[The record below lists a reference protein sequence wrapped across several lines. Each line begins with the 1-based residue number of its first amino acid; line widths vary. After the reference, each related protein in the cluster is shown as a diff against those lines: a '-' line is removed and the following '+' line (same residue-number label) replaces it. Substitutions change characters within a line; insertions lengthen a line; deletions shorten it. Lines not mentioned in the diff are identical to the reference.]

1 MNELL
6 DGILLVFNFQTL
18 LVILL
23 AALFGVFVG
32 AIPGL
37 SATMAVALLVP
48 ITFAMEP
55 TAAIAAIIT
64 TAAMAIFAGDIPGT
78 YLNIPGTPASAAYV
92 ADSAALGR
100 AGRAREALGLNV
112 TCSVIGG
119 LTGTLVL
126 VMIAPSLAEFALNF
140 SSFEYFWLAVLGL
153 GSAVFIS
160 TGSAVK
166 GFLSL
171 MVGLLLATVGLDLV
185 TGAPRFTFDVPDLM
199 GGINFIPVM
208 IGFFAMYEVMKLYS
222 IPRDKA
228 NGQDATQTIA
238 PQHGSV
244 FGMVPTHL
252 KRYWK
257 NVIRGSS
264 LGAFIGALPGAGAD
278 IAAWICYAVSKKR
291 SKTPEAYGKGHVEG
305 LVDAGSANNAAVAG
319 AWVPALVFG
328 IPGDSITA
336 IVIGVLYMKG
346 MNPGPTIFMDNSA
359 MAYGLFT
366 AFFVANLILLPIG
379 YLAIRGAHVFAVTPT
394 RVLMPIILCFCI
406 VGAFAINNSLTD
418 VWIML
423 ACGVAAYLIASADFP
438 IAPAILG
445 LVLGNIL
452 ETNFMTSMIKADG
465 NLLAFVERPI
475 SIGLA
480 LLVLLIALFPLLAK
494 LWRTRYPGALPPTKE
509 AIE

>member
-1 MNELL
+1 MNALL

-18 LVILL
+18 LVIL
-23 AALFGVFVG
+23 AAAIFGVFVG

-48 ITFAMEP
+48 VTFAMEP

-64 TAAMAIFAGDIPGT
+64 TSAMAIFAGDIPGA

-92 ADSAALGR
+92 SDSAALGR
-100 AGRAREALGLNV
+100 QGRARECLGVNL

-119 LTGTLVL
+119 LFGTTVL
-126 VMIAPSLAEFALNF
+126 VMVAPSLAEFALNF

-153 GSAVFIS
+153 SSAVFIS
-160 TGSAVK
+160 TGSAIK

-171 MVGLLLATVGLDLV
+171 MVGLLLSTIGLDMV

-199 GGINFIPVM
+199 AGINFIPVM
-208 IGFFAMYEVMKLYS
+208 IGFFAMYEVMKLYGS
-222 IPRDKA
+222 REKNEA
-228 NGQDATQTIA
+228 GQTI
-238 PQHGSV
+238 PQQFGNV
-244 FGMVPTHL
+244 FGKVPMHL

-257 NVIRGSS
+257 SVIRGSS
-264 LGAFIGALPGAGAD
+264 VGGFIGILPGAGAD
-278 IAAWICYAVSKKR
+278 IAAWIAYAISKKR
-291 SKTPEAYGKGHVEG
+291 SKTPEAFGHGHVEG
-305 LVDAGSANNAAVAG
+305 LVDAGSANNSAVAG
-319 AWVPALVFG
+319 SWVPALVFG

-366 AFFVANLILLPIG
+366 AFFVANLVLLPIG
-379 YLAIRGAHVFAVTPT
+379 YLAIRSAHVFAVTPL

-423 ACGVAAYLIASADFP
+423 VCGIVAYLIATADVP
-438 IAPAILG
+438 LAPAILG

-475 SIGLA
+475 SACLA
-480 LLVLLIALFPLLAK
+480 LLVLLIALFPLLAR
-494 LWRTRYPGALPPTKE
+494 LWRKRGNAPLVPKE
-509 AIE
+509 VIE

>member
-1 MNELL
+1 MNALL

-18 LVILL
+18 LVIL
-23 AALFGVFVG
+23 AAAIFGVFVG

-48 ITFAMEP
+48 VTFAMEP

-64 TAAMAIFAGDIPGT
+64 TSAMAIFAGDIPGA

-92 ADSAALGR
+92 SDCAALGR
-100 AGRAREALGLNV
+100 QGRARECLGVNL

-119 LTGTLVL
+119 LFGTTVL
-126 VMIAPSLAEFALNF
+126 VMVAPSLAEFALNF

-153 GSAVFIS
+153 SSAVFIS
-160 TGSAVK
+160 TGSALK

-171 MVGLLLATVGLDLV
+171 MVGLLLSTIGLDMV

-199 GGINFIPVM
+199 AGINFIPVM

-222 IPRDKA
+222 SHDKDDAGKTIPKQYG
-228 NGQDATQTIA
+228 N
-238 PQHGSV
+238 V
-244 FGMVPTHL
+244 FGKVPMHL

-257 NVIRGSS
+257 SVIRGS
-264 LGAFIGALPGAGAD
+264 GVGGFIGILPGAGAD
-278 IAAWICYAVSKKR
+278 IAAWIAYAISKKR
-291 SKTPEAYGKGHVEG
+291 SKTPEAFGTGHIEG
-305 LVDAGSANNAAVAG
+305 LVDAGSANNSAVAG
-319 AWVPALVFG
+319 SWVPALVFG

-366 AFFVANLILLPIG
+366 AFFVANLVLLPIG
-379 YLAIRGAHVFAVTPT
+379 YLAIRSAHVFAVTPL

-423 ACGVAAYLIASADFP
+423 VCGIVAYLIATADVP
-438 IAPAILG
+438 LAPAILG

-475 SIGLA
+475 SACLA
-480 LLVLLIALFPLLAK
+480 LFVLLIALFPLLAR
-494 LWRTRYPGALPPTKE
+494 LWRKRGNAPLVPKE
-509 AIE
+509 VIE

>member
-1 MNELL
+1 MNALIE
-6 DGILLVFNFQTL
+6 GIMLVFNFQTL

-64 TAAMAIFAGDIPGT
+64 TAAMAIFAGDIPGA

-92 ADSAALGR
+92 ADAAALGR
-100 AGRAREALGLNV
+100 MGRAREALGLSV

-119 LTGTLVL
+119 LVGTLVL

-160 TGSAVK
+160 QGSATK

-171 MVGLLLATVGLDLV
+171 MIGLLLATVGLDMV

-208 IGFFAMYEVMKLYS
+208 IGFFAVYEVMKLYS
-222 IPRDKA
+222 QPKTDSA
-228 NGQDATQTIA
+228 SSGQNIA
-238 PQHGSV
+238 VQQGSV
-244 FGMVPTHL
+244 FGKVPAHL
-252 KRYWK
+252 RRYWK
-257 NVIRGSS
+257 SVIRGSS
-264 LGAFIGALPGAGAD
+264 LGALIGALPGAGAD

-305 LVDAGSANNAAVAG
+305 LVDASSANNAAVAG

-379 YLAIRGAHVFAVTPT
+379 YLAIRSAHVFAVTPT

-418 VWIML
+418 IWIML
-423 ACGVAAYLIASADFP
+423 VCGIAAYLIASADFP

-480 LLVLLIALFPLLAK
+480 LLVMLIALFPLLTK
-494 LWRTRYPGALPPTKE
+494 FWRARHPGAAPTTKE
-509 AIE
+509 ATE

>member
-1 MNELL
+1 MNELIE
-6 DGILLVFNFQTL
+6 GMLLVFNLQTL
-18 LVILL
+18 LVILI
-23 AALFGVFVG
+23 AAVFGVFVG

-100 AGRAREALGLNV
+100 KGRAREALGLNV

-119 LTGTLVL
+119 LTGTVVL

-140 SSFEYFWLAVLGL
+140 SSYEYFWLAVLGL

-160 TGSAVK
+160 QGSAVK

-171 MVGLLLATVGLDLV
+171 MIGLLLATVGLDLV

-222 IPRDKA
+222 QHKLTS
-228 NGQDATQTIA
+228 GHDAPTIA

-244 FGMVPTHL
+244 FGKVPMHL

-257 NVIRGSS
+257 NVIRGST

-278 IAAWICYAVSKKR
+278 IAAWIAYALSKKR
-291 SKTPEAYGKGHVEG
+291 SKTPEAYGTGHVEG
-305 LVDAGSANNAAVAG
+305 LVDAGSANNSAVAG

-379 YLAIRGAHVFAVTPT
+379 YLAIRSAHIFAVTPT

-418 VWIML
+418 IWIML
-423 ACGVAAYLIASADFP
+423 ACGIVAYLIATADFP

-452 ETNFMTSMIKADG
+452 ESNFMTSMIKADG
-465 NLLAFVERPI
+465 NLLAFIERPI
-475 SIGLA
+475 SASLA
-480 LLVLLIALFPLLAK
+480 LLVLLIALFPLIAK
-494 LWRTRYPGALPPTKE
+494 LWRTRYPAALPPTKE
-509 AIE
+509 ATE

>member
-6 DGILLVFNFQTL
+6 DGILLVLNFQTL
-18 LVILL
+18 LVILI
-23 AALFGVFVG
+23 AAVFGVFVG

-48 ITFAMEP
+48 ITFAMDP

-92 ADSAALGR
+92 GDSAALGR
-100 AGRAREALGLNV
+100 MGRAREALGLNV

-126 VMIAPSLAEFALNF
+126 VMVAPSLAEFALNF

-199 GGINFIPVM
+199 AGINFIPVM
-208 IGFFAMYEVMKLYS
+208 IGFFAMYEVMKLYALPKQPADS
-222 IPRDKA
+222 T
-228 NGQDATQTIA
+228 ATHIA

-244 FGMVPTHL
+244 FGKVPGHL
-252 KRYWK
+252 GRYWK
-257 NVIRGSS
+257 NMVRGSS
-264 LGAFIGALPGAGAD
+264 LGAFLGALPGAGAD
-278 IAAWICYAVSKKR
+278 IAAWIAYAVSKKR
-291 SKTPEAYGKGHVEG
+291 SKTPEAYGKGHIEG
-305 LVDAGSANNAAVAG
+305 LVDAGSANNSAVAG

-379 YLAIRGAHVFAVTPT
+379 YLAIRSAHIFAVTPT

-406 VGAFAINNSLTD
+406 VGAYAINNSLTD

-423 ACGVAAYLIASADFP
+423 VCGVVAFLIANADFP

-465 NLLAFVERPI
+465 NLLAFIERPI
-475 SIGLA
+475 SACLGLF
-480 LLVLLIALFPLLAK
+480 VLLIALFPLLAK
-494 LWRTRYPGALPPTKE
+494 LWRARGNAPLAPKE
-509 AIE
+509 VTE

>member
-1 MNELL
+1 MNELIE
-6 DGILLVFNFQTL
+6 GMLLVFNLPTL
-18 LVILL
+18 LVILV
-23 AALFGVFVG
+23 AAIFGVFVG

-92 ADSAALGR
+92 ADSAAMGR
-100 AGRAREALGLNV
+100 MGRAREALGLNV

-119 LTGTLVL
+119 LVGTLVL

-140 SSFEYFWLAVLGL
+140 SSYEYFWLAILGL

-160 TGSAVK
+160 QGSAVK

-208 IGFFAMYEVMKLYS
+208 IGFFAMYEVMKLY
-222 IPRDKA
+222 
-228 NGQDATQTIA
+228 GQGKRTADTNASSIA
-238 PQHGSV
+238 PQHGTV
-244 FGMVPTHL
+244 FGKVPMHL

-257 NVIRGSS
+257 NVVRGST

-278 IAAWICYAVSKKR
+278 IAAWIAYAVSKKR
-291 SKTPEAYGKGHVEG
+291 SKTPEAYGTGHVEG
-305 LVDAGSANNAAVAG
+305 LVDASSANNSAVAG

-366 AFFVANLILLPIG
+366 AFFVANLVLVPIG
-379 YLAIRGAHVFAVTPT
+379 YIAIRSAHIFAVTPT
-394 RVLMPIILCFCI
+394 RVLMPIILCFCM

-418 VWIML
+418 IWIML
-423 ACGVAAYLIASADFP
+423 ACGVVAYLIATADFP

-452 ETNFMTSMIKADG
+452 ESNFMTSMIKADG
-465 NLLAFVERPI
+465 NLLAFVQRPI

-480 LLVLLIALFPLLAK
+480 LLVLLIALFPLFAK
-494 LWRTRYPGALPPTKE
+494 LWRMRSPAALTTPKE